1 METTNSLTR
10 QQESFCFFFVE
21 MKDAKEAYRMAFHA
35 QEMPPAKVKLNAA
48 ELMNTAGITN
58 KIKELQEEAAGEA
71 KATLADHLNVFTGV
85 KRPGMER
92 GEFNRG
98 CASGDCAR
106 ESVRPIQFLTV
117 Q

>member
-10 QQESFCFFFVE
+10 QQESVCFFFVE
-21 MKDAKEAYRMAFHA
+21 MKDATEAYRMAFHA

-71 KATLADHLNVFTGV
+71 KATLADHLNVLQELRDQAWKEGNLTAAV
-85 KRPGMER
+85 QAEIAR
-92 GEFNRG
+92 GK
-98 CASGDCAR
+98 ASGLF
-106 ESVRPIQFLTV
+106 SS
-117 Q
+117 